1 MVDSMNSLGPS
12 WEAVAVIGGSI
23 ITLLISI
30 VIALIAAYAKS
41 LGRRLETLENSHR
54 TLNDRVLSQYHDKN
68 ETNTLLSDVKNSVS
82 ALHQR
87 FDLILAQS
95 TPKG

>member
-1 MVDSMNSLGPS
+1 MSGPS
-12 WEAVAVIGGSI
+12 WEVVAIIAGTI
-23 ITLLISI
+23 ITILISI
-30 VIALIAAYAKS
+30 VISLIAGYTKA
-41 LGRRLETLENSHR
+41 LGRRLESLEVSHR
-54 TLNDRVLSQYHDKN
+54 ALNDKVLSQYHDKN
-68 ETNTLLSDVKNSVS
+68 ETNTLLSDVKASVS

>member
-1 MVDSMNSLGPS
+1 MQSGPS
-12 WEAVAVIGGSI
+12 WEVVSIIAGTI

-30 VIALIAAYAKS
+30 VISLIAAYCKS
-41 LGRRLETLENSHR
+41 LGKRLETLETAHR
-54 TLNDRVLSQYHDKN
+54 TLNDKVLSQYHDKN
-68 ETNTLLSDVKNSVS
+68 ETNTLLSDVKASVS